1 MNGSRL
7 QNSLIQ
13 HPEENGISA
22 EYTEEKLE
30 MSFRPAKM
38 PFHFVSCMELRESLG
53 KRAQDIQRL
62 LEIIEEVPAD
72 SIYYHTH
79 SYYLRHPY
87 TQELYPN
94 DFATW
99 VVRHAQDRVLGE
111 RLGVVDPFDFD
122 DIEAVRAELVGIIG
136 DHLDRARAP
145 VSSRGSEPFEF
156 IRSHVIEVDLYIEVA
171 TLQEFRDEL
180 SHVEIGAV
188 YNHLCEARMRKRR
201 PSGDFADWLSSDAGL
216 GLSELGAQTVKVA
229 RIGLSLEDMR
239 ARIVNLCDQALK
251 ATG

>member
-1 MNGSRL
+1 MPFR
-7 QNSLIQ
+7 
-13 HPEENGISA
+13 SA
-22 EYTEEKLE
+22 E
-30 MSFRPAKM
+30 R

-53 KRAQDIQRL
+53 KRAQNVQRL

-122 DIEAVRAELVGIIG
+122 DIEAVRAELIGIIG
-136 DHLDRARAP
+136 DHLDRARTP
-145 VSSRGSEPFEF
+145 VSNRVSEPFEF
-156 IRSHVIEVDLYIEVA
+156 IRSHVIEVDLYIEVT

-180 SHVEIGAV
+180 SRVEIGAA

-201 PSGDFADWLSSDAGL
+201 PRGDFADWLSSESGL
-216 GLSELGAQTVKVA
+216 GLSELGAQTLNVA

-239 ARIVNLCDQALK
+239 TRIVRLCDQALK

>member
-1 MNGSRL
+1 
-7 QNSLIQ
+7 
-13 HPEENGISA
+13 
-22 EYTEEKLE
+22 
-30 MSFRPAKM
+30 
-38 PFHFVSCMELRESLG
+38 MELRESLG
-53 KRAQDIQRL
+53 KRAQDIHRL

-122 DIEAVRAELVGIIG
+122 DIEALRAELVGIIG
-136 DHLDRARAP
+136 DHLDRANLP
-145 VSSRGSEPFEF
+145 VSARVAEPFEF
-156 IRSHVIEVDLYIEVA
+156 IRSHVIEVDLYIEVV
-171 TLQEFRDEL
+171 TLKEFRDEL

-188 YNHLCEARMRKRR
+188 YNHICEARMRKRR
-201 PSGDFADWLSSDAGL
+201 PSGDFADWLSSEAGL
-216 GLSELGAQTVKVA
+216 RLPELSYQIVNVGRL
-229 RIGLSLEDMR
+229 GLSLEGMR
-239 ARIVNLCDQALK
+239 GRIVGLCDHVLSA
-251 ATG
+251 AG

>member
-1 MNGSRL
+1 
-7 QNSLIQ
+7 
-13 HPEENGISA
+13 
-22 EYTEEKLE
+22 
-30 MSFRPAKM
+30 
-38 PFHFVSCMELRESLG
+38 MELRESLG

-94 DFATW
+94 DFASW

-122 DIEAVRAELVGIIG
+122 DIEAVRAELIGIIG
-136 DHLDRARAP
+136 DHLDHG
-145 VSSRGSEPFEF
+145 RGPLVTRVAEPFQF

-180 SHVEIGAV
+180 NHVEIGAV
-188 YNHLCEARMRKRR
+188 YNHICEARMRKRR
-201 PSGDFADWLSSDAGL
+201 PSGDFADWLSSEAGL
-216 GLSELGAQTVKVA
+216 GLAELGTQVVKVG
-229 RIGLSLEDMR
+229 RLGLNLEGLR
-239 ARIVNLCDQALK
+239 TRIVNLCDQTLHTMA
-251 ATG
+251 